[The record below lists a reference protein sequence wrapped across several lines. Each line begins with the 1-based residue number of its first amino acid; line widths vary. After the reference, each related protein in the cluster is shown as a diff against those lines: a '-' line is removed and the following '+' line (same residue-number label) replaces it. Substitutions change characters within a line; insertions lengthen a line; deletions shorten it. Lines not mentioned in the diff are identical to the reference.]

1 MENSQALIKKTEWF
15 RELVEEI
22 KAIAVETIFNS
33 KLEIIKG
40 KWMIGQSIEEAL
52 KDRSKQELYGKGM
65 NKMIASYLHW
75 SEREIARCRQFY
87 NKYPSKDFDAL
98 MSKLPGGKNLT
109 WHKITTNLLPEYDKN
124 RKEREYISIRVDIDN
139 KTLYIKSD
147 YKNFKIKWY
156 D

>member
-1 MENSQALIKKTEWF
+1 MKKSKALINKTDWF
-15 RELVEEI
+15 KELVDEI
-22 KAIAVETIFNS
+22 KAIAVETIFNARI
-33 KLEIIKG
+33 EIITG
-40 KWMIGQSIEEAL
+40 KWLIGKTIEEAL
-52 KDRSKQELYGKGM
+52 QDKTREEVYGKGI
-65 NKMIASYLHW
+65 NTLISEQIRW

-87 NKYPSKDFDAL
+87 NKYPVKDADEL

-109 WHKITTNLLPEYDKN
+109 WHKITTTLLPKTKPI
-124 RKEREYISIRVDIDN
+124 KEREYISIRVDIDN